1 MVLLIDCCRST
12 AASLFAPDGP
22 AVRDFQLRVTD
33 ASARSLRTQPRTY
46 VRAELR
52 VDGSPVQEIGVHLK
66 GATGSFRPFDD
77 RPSLTLDLDRFHP
90 GQALDGLTKLH
101 LNNSVEDPSRLCE
114 MLGHEL
120 FARAGLLSPRVAHA
134 RVRLNGR
141 DLGLYVL
148 KEGFT
153 AEFLRRAFPGVD
165 GTLLEP
171 QPVAPGQTR
180 WRVDARTGTNATANI
195 DALLAAAATPDLA
208 ARWDRLGD
216 VLERT
221 RFADLLAAEVLLAH
235 RDGYALAGNN
245 FRVLLAGD
253 GRATFLPHGIDQLFA
268 GPDLPLQPQF
278 AGPVARAFAETPAGR
293 AAYADSLHRLRPQ
306 LLDVPAL
313 TNRIAELARRLQPAL
328 AVREWTE
335 VRAGAAELTD
345 RVVRRGTSVDN
356 SPAPP
361 PLRWDETGTARLEH
375 WTPEVAPAG
384 AQLTPE
390 IGPEQVAALRILAGP
405 KTTAAWRTTLELPP
419 GRYRFTAQVATR
431 AVVPLP
437 FGRNHGAALRLV
449 GQDLRV
455 GGLLGTQPWRP
466 LELEF
471 AVAPAAPP
479 VELRLELR
487 AAGGEAWFARD
498 SLRLQRSP

>member
-90 GQALDGLTKLH
+90 GQALDGFAKLH

-120 FARAGLLSPRVAHA
+120 FARAGLPSPRVAHA

-148 KEGFT
+148 KEGFN

-278 AGPVARAFAETPAGR
+278 AGMIARTFAETPAGR

-384 AQLTPE
+384 AQLTPD

-431 AVVPLP
+431 AVVSLP
-437 FGRNHGAALRLV
+437 FGRNHGAALRLA

-471 AVAPAAPP
+471 AVAPAAPT
-479 VELRLELR
+479 VELRLDLR
-487 AAGGEAWFARD
+487 AAAGEAWFARD